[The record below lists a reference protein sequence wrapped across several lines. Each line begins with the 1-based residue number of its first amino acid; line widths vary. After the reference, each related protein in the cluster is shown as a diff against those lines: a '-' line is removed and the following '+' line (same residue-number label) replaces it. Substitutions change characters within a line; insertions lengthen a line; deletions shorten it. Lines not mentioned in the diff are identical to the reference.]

1 MSAFDRF
8 EQWIFWFVTAVAS
21 AVAAGGWW
29 LIRQVFTNQQ
39 QIALMQA
46 DLTRRDKAREEDR
59 ERMQRIEEGIDQITG
74 ALLED
79 RK

>member
-21 AVAAGGWW
+21 ALAAGAWW

-39 QIALMQA
+39 MIEILQR
-46 DLTRRDKAREEDR
+46 DLAHRDQLRAEDR
-59 ERMQRIEEGIDQITG
+59 ERMANVEAGIERIETY
-74 ALLED
+74 LLED
-79 RK
+79 KQ